1 VQPNL
6 KNKIMKKFFLLA
18 SLIMGLM
25 VTVNAQSSTLKDY
38 LGKYAFPEGSPVDV
52 VTLTLEDTVLVSN
65 TSMGSTPL
73 ERKGL
78 DTFYLAAYD
87 ASVIFKRDASNA
99 VVSVTIAVQGMELI
113 GKKLPTTTAY
123 KKEEFYNELWA
134 SHCE

>member
-1 VQPNL
+1 
-6 KNKIMKKFFLLA
+6 MKKFFFLA
-18 SLIMGLM
+18 SLMMGLM
-25 VTVNAQSSTLKDY
+25 VSVNAQSSALKDY

-52 VTLTLEDTVLVSN
+52 VTLTIEDTVLVSN

-73 ERKGL
+73 ERKGV

-87 ASVIFKRDASNA
+87 ASVIFKRDANNA
-99 VVSVTIAVQGMELI
+99 VISVTIAVQGMELI
-113 GKKLPTTTAY
+113 GKKQPTTTAF